1 MTSPTKKTMW
11 RNTSL
16 KITALLFGYTFW
28 YVFGQSHTSSA
39 WITVP
44 LCFYNVPKEVVIKG
58 PETIS
63 LKIIAKRSDLRI
75 LYPDHFDKLAIH
87 INAEELTQGKNLLT
101 LTEQSILLPPQI
113 KLVHYSPSNPTVELV
128 PAAESLDG

>member
-16 KITALLFGYTFW
+16 KITALLFGYTLW
-28 YVFGQSHTSSA
+28 YAFGQSHTSSA

-63 LKIIAKRSDLRI
+63 LKIIGKRSELRLLDI
-75 LYPDHFDKLAIH
+75 DQLAIH
-87 INAEELTQGKNLLT
+87 INAEELAHGKNLLT
-101 LTEQSILLPPQI
+101 FTEKSILLPEPI

-128 PAAESLDG
+128 PMAKSLDGC

>member
-16 KITALLFGYTFW
+16 KISALLFGYTFW

-44 LCFYNVPKEVVIKG
+44 LCFYNVPKQTVIKG

-63 LKIIAKRSDLRI
+63 LKIIGKRSELRLLDI
-75 LYPDHFDKLAIH
+75 DQLAIH

-101 LTEQSILLPPQI
+101 ITEKSILLPEPI

-128 PAAESLDG
+128 LAAESLDG